1 MRGFPKHPL
10 SGGLGAAG
18 LVSLLLLPSP
28 AGAQSKTSPRPVP
41 PSSAGQSGTT
51 QGPLLP
57 ESGHV
62 RLGDDAPNFKLLD
75 TAGRPTSFHEWRGH
89 RGAVLMF
96 ADRTQDFPD
105 GFPVMVE
112 NLRKIDVRTVG
123 VCRSSGA
130 IPASVSE
137 TGSSAVILRDRWG
150 DLAGQYG
157 VTDVLSG
164 DAVPAVVILDPRG
177 RVRYVSAGAIPD
189 LAIVE
194 GIVNGV
200 LERAKQETY

>member
-1 MRGFPKHPL
+1 MRGFPKH
-10 SGGLGAAG
+10 SFTGGLAVA
-18 LVSLLLLPSP
+18 SLLSLCLPPSP
-28 AGAQSKTSPRPVP
+28 AAAQTKAPPRPG
-41 PSSAGQSGTT
+41 PSPTST
-51 QGPLLP
+51 QGGATAPLVP

-62 RLGDDAPNFKLLD
+62 RLGDSAPNFKLLD
-75 TAGRPTSFHEWRGH
+75 AAGQPISFHEWRGH
-89 RGAVLMF
+89 RGAVLLF
-96 ADRTQDFPD
+96 ADRTQDFPA
-105 GFPVMVE
+105 GFSHMVE
-112 NLRKIDVRTVG
+112 NLERIDVRTVA

-130 IPASVSE
+130 IPASLPESDAGAIV
-137 TGSSAVILRDRWG
+137 LRDRWG

-157 VTDVLSG
+157 VTDVLSR

-177 RVRYVSAGAIPD
+177 KVRYVSAGAIPD